1 MVVLPVAANWALDF
15 VSLRRVVLT
24 YSGMRSAGVRGG
36 RAHKWLPRR
45 IGDVME
51 GDSSDEHGGLPLR
64 SSAGSRDEPE
74 LEEAFDRI
82 VDEGRDRLGRPL
94 LPLVATGLLGGVDV
108 AVGVL
113 AYLVVEHK
121 TGQPLLASAA
131 FTIGFIALL
140 LARSE
145 LFTENFLVPVTAL
158 ASGVGT
164 WPRLLRLW
172 LVTLATNLAG
182 GFVMAGMIVVALPD
196 LRGAAAANGLHYAT
210 LGISWRSL
218 LLAVLAG
225 AVITLM
231 TRMQHSTDNTGVQIV
246 AAVAMSFL
254 LVGAQLFHS
263 ILDSIVM
270 FAGLLGG
277 EAHYSWGDWS
287 LALAWSSLGNLLGGI
302 GLVTSIRLLR
312 VSHRVEEAREEAG
325 DPAT

>member
-1 MVVLPVAANWALDF
+1 MSAESIDQDETLPV
-15 VSLRRVVLT
+15 
-24 YSGMRSAGVRGG
+24 RS
-36 RAHKWLPRR
+36 P
-45 IGDVME
+45 
-51 GDSSDEHGGLPLR
+51 
-64 SSAGSRDEPE
+64 AGSRDEPE

-82 VDEGRDRLGRPL
+82 VAEGRDRLGRPL
-94 LPLVATGLLGGVDV
+94 LPLAATGLLGGVDV

-113 AYLVVEHK
+113 AYLVVEHE

-158 ASGVGT
+158 ASGKGT
-164 WPRLLRLW
+164 WLRLLRLW
-172 LVTLATNLAG
+172 LVTLVANLAG
-182 GFVMAGMIVVALPD
+182 GFVMAGMIVVALPA
-196 LRGAAAANGLHYAT
+196 LRETAAANGLHYAT

-231 TRMQHSTDNTGVQIV
+231 TRMQHSTDDMGVKIV

-263 ILDSIVM
+263 VLDSIIM
-270 FAGLLGG
+270 FAGLLSGS
-277 EAHYSWGDWS
+277 AHYTWGDWAV
-287 LALAWSSLGNLLGGI
+287 ALAWSSLGNILGGI

-312 VSHRVEEAREEAG
+312 VSHRVEEAHDDTREKGDDEA
-325 DPAT
+325 T